1 MYLILDVKIHH
12 INYLILIFRC
22 VETTFITGDTPSE
35 WGENFMDIAELR
47 HQIYYFNEE
56 ELFYKEQHEARE
68 AGQIYSYIARQDIK
82 EVIRRHLLIPEVK
95 ETIPPEFKDS
105 FFFDMADKDSIVV
118 QKHNRY
124 SPALVHSHTFF
135 ELVYVYDGNCTQS
148 ISGQTISMR
157 TGDFCV
163 IPPSVEHSIS
173 VYDDSIII
181 NIMLRRNTLHSMFYN
196 FLNTPNKLSAF
207 FLNNIYA
214 KRANDYILFH
224 SGMDPAIR
232 ESFVWML
239 WESMNKQEYS
249 YQCITN
255 ALLLDFYLFVR
266 NYSESVQMP
275 LFNSRIDVQRYAII
289 QYIQDNYRDVTLST
303 VAKRFHYSNEY
314 TSRLIKDLMGMTY
327 TEVVRTVRI
336 ERSQNFL
343 ANTAMTVANIAE
355 AIGYDTPEHYIRQ
368 FKKHTGMTPSA
379 YRKQEAKNR
388 LF

>member
-1 MYLILDVKIHH
+1 
-12 INYLILIFRC
+12 
-22 VETTFITGDTPSE
+22 
-35 WGENFMDIAELR
+35 MDISELR
-47 HQIYYFNEE
+47 HQIYNFNEE
-56 ELFYKEQHEARE
+56 ELFYKEQYEARE
-68 AGQIYSYIARQDIK
+68 AGQIYAYIAKQNIK
-82 EVIRRHLLIPEVK
+82 EVIQRHLLIPEVK

-135 ELVYVYDGNCTQS
+135 ELVYVYDGNCTQN

-196 FLNTPNKLSAF
+196 FLNTPNKLSSF

-255 ALLLDFYLFVR
+255 SLLLDFYLFVR

-327 TEVVRTVRI
+327 TDVVRTVRI
-336 ERSQNFL
+336 ERSQDFL
-343 ANTAMTVANIAE
+343 ANTTMTVANIAE

>member
-1 MYLILDVKIHH
+1 MDV
-12 INYLILIFRC
+12 
-22 VETTFITGDTPSE
+22 E
-35 WGENFMDIAELR
+35 ELK
-47 HQIYYFNEE
+47 HQIYQFNDE
-56 ELFYKEQHEARE
+56 ELFYKEQYEARE
-68 AGQIYSYIARQDIK
+68 AGQIYAYIAKQDIQ

-124 SPALVHSHTFF
+124 SPALIHSHTFF
-135 ELVYVYDGNCTQS
+135 ELVYVYDGKCTQE
-148 ISGQTISMR
+148 ISGQTIFMK

-196 FLNTPNKLSAF
+196 FLNTPNKLSSF

-224 SGMDPAIR
+224 SGMDSYIR
-232 ESFVWML
+232 ESFCWML
-239 WESMNKQEYS
+239 CESMNKQEYS

-255 ALLLDFYLFVR
+255 VLLLDFYLLVR

-275 LFNSRIDVQRYAII
+275 LFNSKIDVQRYAII

-336 ERSQNFL
+336 ERSQDFL
-343 ANTAMTVANIAE
+343 ANTTMTVANIAE
-355 AIGYDTPEHYIRQ
+355 AIGYDTTEHYIRQ

>member
-1 MYLILDVKIHH
+1 MDV
-12 INYLILIFRC
+12 
-22 VETTFITGDTPSE
+22 E
-35 WGENFMDIAELR
+35 ELR
-47 HQIYYFNEE
+47 HQIYQFNDE
-56 ELFYKEQHEARE
+56 ELFYKEQYEARE
-68 AGQIYSYIARQDIK
+68 AGQIYAYIAKQEIQ

-124 SPALVHSHTFF
+124 SPALIHSHTFF
-135 ELVYVYDGNCTQS
+135 ELVYVYDGKCTQE
-148 ISGQTISMR
+148 ISGQTISMK

-196 FLNTPNKLSAF
+196 FLNTPNKLSSF
-207 FLNNIYA
+207 FLNNIY
-214 KRANDYILFH
+214 
-224 SGMDPAIR
+224 
-232 ESFVWML
+232 
-239 WESMNKQEYS
+239 EYS

-255 ALLLDFYLFVR
+255 VLLLDFYLLVR

-275 LFNSRIDVQRYAII
+275 LFNSKIDVQRYAII

-336 ERSQNFL
+336 ERSQDFL
-343 ANTAMTVANIAE
+343 ANTTMTVANIAE
-355 AIGYDTPEHYIRQ
+355 AIGYDTTEHYIRQ

>member
-1 MYLILDVKIHH
+1 
-12 INYLILIFRC
+12 
-22 VETTFITGDTPSE
+22 
-35 WGENFMDIAELR
+35 MDISELR
-47 HQIYYFNEE
+47 HQIYNFNEE
-56 ELFYKEQHEARE
+56 ELFYKEQYQARE
-68 AGQIYSYIARQDIK
+68 AGQIYAYIARQDIK

-135 ELVYVYDGNCTQS
+135 ELVYVYDGNCTQN

-196 FLNTPNKLSAF
+196 FLNTPNKLSSF

-255 ALLLDFYLFVR
+255 SLLLDFYLFVR

-275 LFNSRIDVQRYAII
+275 FFNSRIDVQRYAII

-336 ERSQNFL
+336 ERSQDFL
-343 ANTAMTVANIAE
+343 ANTTMTVANIAE

>member
-1 MYLILDVKIHH
+1 
-12 INYLILIFRC
+12 
-22 VETTFITGDTPSE
+22 
-35 WGENFMDIAELR
+35 MDISELR
-47 HQIYYFNEE
+47 HQIYNFNEE
-56 ELFYKEQHEARE
+56 ELFYKEQYQARE
-68 AGQIYSYIARQDIK
+68 AGQIYAYIARQDIK
-82 EVIRRHLLIPEVK
+82 DVIRRHLLIPEVK

-135 ELVYVYDGNCTQS
+135 ELVYVYDGNCTQN

-196 FLNTPNKLSAF
+196 FLNTPNKLSSF

-255 ALLLDFYLFVR
+255 SLLLDFYLFVR

-336 ERSQNFL
+336 ERSQDFL
-343 ANTAMTVANIAE
+343 ANTTMTVANIAE